1 MRGTPSEYSYEG
13 KMLGEVLRERGQ
25 VSTADL
31 SKAIEEQHGKLIH
44 LGESMLQRGMVKKSD
59 LIAAL
64 GEVTRVPYVDCTT
77 VHAEPEVLKLVP
89 RPVAELHCVLPLRR
103 EGRLGYGVEFVQIPP
118 EAVRAIEREIR
129 IANRPLVQKS

>member
-1 MRGTPSEYSYEG
+1 MKR

-25 VSTADL
+25 ISTADL
-31 SKAIEEQHGKLIH
+31 SKTIEEQHSKLIH
-44 LGESMLQRGMVKKSD
+44 LGELMLQRGMVKKSD

-77 VHAEPEVLKLVP
+77 VQVEPEVLKLVP

-103 EGRLGYGVEFVQIPP
+103 EGQLGIGVEFVQIPP